1 MLKDLILASRS
12 FRSFDPSVRLSE
24 DGLRELVDHA
34 RVTASSLNFQ
44 MLKFRL
50 VTDRDEVCAVQGNV
64 RWATKIRDVVKLP
77 PDGHGPAAFIV
88 ICTDRNVTPA
98 ADGFLIDVGI
108 AAEAI
113 MLAATEAGLGGC
125 MMTSFSRETLPE
137 ILSLPN
143 GITPQL
149 VLALGKP
156 DEEVRITSPAPDG
169 DVSYYRKNGIHFV
182 RKRHLD
188 DLILRK

>member
-12 FRSFDPSVRLSE
+12 FRSFSPSVRITE
-24 DGLRELVDHA
+24 EELRTLVDHA
-34 RVTASSLNFQ
+34 RVTASSLNLQ

-50 VTDRDEVCAVQGNV
+50 VTNRDEVAAVQDDV
-64 RWATKIRDVVKLP
+64 RWAGKIRDIVKLP

-88 ICTDRNVTPA
+88 ICTDRSVHPA

-125 MMTSFSRETLPE
+125 MMTSFSRETLPSL
-137 ILSLPN
+137 LSLPAE
-143 GITPQL
+143 ITPQL

-156 DEEVRITSPAPDG
+156 DEQVELTEPAPDG
-169 DVSYYRKNGIHFV
+169 DVSYYREDGIHFV
-182 RKRHLD
+182 RKRRLD
-188 DLILRK
+188 DLILK